1 MKGRLAYRFRVAR
14 RFGYGASAEMTERC
28 LQRLDGEG
36 ITGSFRVLWALS
48 DTKPVS
54 TQGPVWY
61 AGGRAV

>member
-1 MKGRLAYRFRVAR
+1 
-14 RFGYGASAEMTERC
+14 MTERC

-36 ITGSFRVLWALS
+36 IRGDFRVLWALS
-48 DTKPVS
+48 DTNPVY